1 MLQRLGD
8 VIYWT
13 ASGLALLVVF
23 YGGFFALIAAHLR
36 PLVGG
41 LVVAAL
47 IWLAGR
53 AARYVLAG

>member
-1 MLQRLGD
+1 MLQRLGN
-8 VIYWT
+8 VICWT
-13 ASGLALLVVF
+13 ASGLALLVVC

-41 LVVAAL
+41 LVVAGL

-53 AARYVLAG
+53 ATRYVLAG

>member
-1 MLQRLGD
+1 MLQRLGN

-13 ASGLALLVVF
+13 ASGVALLVVF
-23 YGGFFALIAAHLR
+23 FGFIRGELA
-36 PLVGG
+36 VG

-53 AARYVLAG
+53 AVRYILARIV